1 MIMARLS
8 GFQKMQR
15 QKYNVLKD
23 VAGLDGCTIYCVG
36 FVGTPGSYGNVR
48 ILIDLAVAKV

>member
-1 MIMARLS
+1 MARLS